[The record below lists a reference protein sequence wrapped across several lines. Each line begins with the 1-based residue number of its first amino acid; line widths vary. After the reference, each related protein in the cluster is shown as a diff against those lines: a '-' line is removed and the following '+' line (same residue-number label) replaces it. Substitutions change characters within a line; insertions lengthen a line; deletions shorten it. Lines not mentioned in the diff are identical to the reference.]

1 MFVQFSQHIITNF
14 TDLKSKNLLLAI
26 SGGLDSVVLAHLLI
40 KLDCN
45 VTLAHCNFQLRG
57 EASEQD
63 EAFVN
68 TLAKSLK
75 TPFFI
80 KKFDT
85 EKFAKQE
92 KLSIQLAAR
101 QLRYDWF
108 NTLEKEHNFD
118 YILTAH
124 HADDSLETFIINLSR
139 GTGLDGLTGIPEK
152 NDKLL
157 RPLLPFTRKEIE
169 HYAKTHNLT
178 WREDA
183 SNAETKYL
191 RNKIRHQII
200 PILKEINPNF
210 LEAFLKTTQHLK
222 ESRQLIDET
231 VVNAK
236 EKIVITT
243 KNKEIQ
249 LKMDELKKLKHPKV
263 YLYEILKEYGF
274 TAWKDVANLLEAQ
287 SGKEV
292 FSKTHRLLKNRGV
305 LIVSKNLS
313 DKENL
318 EFIIGKNMTV
328 IEANNIKLR
337 ISELKDNH
345 VISHLNTIFIDK
357 SKLIWPLVLRKWK
370 TGDYFYPL
378 GMQGKKKVSKY
389 FKDEKFSLLQKET
402 TWLLCSDDKIIW
414 IVNHRLDDR
423 FKVTKNTKTIL
434 KIENT
439 HSYSLPEA
447 SEEKD

>member
-1 MFVQFSQHIITNF
+1 
-14 TDLKSKNLLLAI
+14 
-26 SGGLDSVVLAHLLI
+26 
-40 KLDCN
+40 
-45 VTLAHCNFQLRG
+45 
-57 EASEQD
+57 
-63 EAFVN
+63 
-68 TLAKSLK
+68 
-75 TPFFI
+75 
-80 KKFDT
+80 
-85 EKFAKQE
+85 
-92 KLSIQLAAR
+92 
-101 QLRYDWF
+101 
-108 NTLEKEHNFD
+108 FD

-222 ESRQLIDET
+222 ESRQLIDEA

>member
-1 MFVQFSQHIITNF
+1 MYLYKDLFIQFSQHITTNF

-26 SGGLDSVVLAHLLI
+26 SGGLDSVVLTNLLA
-40 KLDCN
+40 KLDYN
-45 VTLAHCNFQLRG
+45 ITLAHCNFQLRG
-57 EASEQD
+57 VDADQD

-85 EKFAKQE
+85 KNFAKQE

-108 NTLEKEHNFD
+108 YALVKKHNFD

-152 NDKLL
+152 NNNVL
-157 RPLLPFTRKEIE
+157 RLLLPFTRNEIE
-169 HYAKTHNLT
+169 QYAKTHHLT

-191 RNKIRHQII
+191 RNKIRHEVI
-200 PILKEINPNF
+200 PALKGLNPNF
-210 LEAFLKTTQHLK
+210 LDGFSKTICHLK
-222 ESRQLIDET
+222 ETRQIIDEAVDT
-231 VVNAK
+231 AK
-236 EKIVITT
+236 ETIVISTS
-243 KNKEIQ
+243 NHEIQ
-249 LKMDELKKLKHPKV
+249 LKIDELKKLKYPKA
-263 YLYEILKEYGF
+263 YLYEILKPFGF
-274 TAWKDVANLLEAQ
+274 TAWNDVINLLEAQ

-292 FSKTHRLLKNRGV
+292 FSKTHRLLKDREV
-305 LIVSKNLS
+305 LMVSKISS
-313 DKENL
+313 DTKNL
-318 EFIIGKNMTV
+318 EFCIDENQTT
-328 IEANNIKLR
+328 IEADNIKLR
-337 ISELKDNH
+337 ISELTEDNI
-345 VISHLNTIFIDK
+345 ISHLNTIFIDK
-357 SKLIWPLVLRKWK
+357 DNLQWPLVLRKWK
-370 TGDYFYPL
+370 KGDYFYPL

-389 FKDEKFSLLQKET
+389 FKDEKFSLIQKEA
-402 TWLLCSDDKIIW
+402 TWLLCADDKIIW
-414 IVNHRLDDR
+414 IVNYRLDDR
-423 FKVTKNTKTIL
+423 FKVTESTEKIL

-439 HSYSLPEA
+439 FN
-447 SEEKD
+447 